1 MSAPSD
7 LNQRPLD
14 LKRHLIVRVG
24 LFALGVL
31 IVGTAVALIETR
43 YRVRS
48 DIQRT
53 GQTIRQLITDEVQR
67 TSGPYNRTL
76 EAINLDLDSL
86 QPIGNLL
93 HFCLRLTNLYS
104 RDIGER
110 CFEQPIKLPAPLD
123 QIMRRVIG
131 ADAMYQGTIGQYP
144 GINVGQII
152 ITPNYGSE
160 LITLCKNLI
169 NLLAVSLAILLMSF
183 LIYRP
188 VRNALAPSE
197 AMLLTLKR
205 MENGDLQARMPTFAL
220 IELDRIGQGFN
231 HLAERLQETI
241 GTQQRL
247 ARRLLNAR
255 EEERLHLS
263 RELHDEFGQYLTSLN
278 AEASFA
284 LELAEEGVPELR
296 PCAESIGRTVSHMME
311 VLQQILHRLRPLGL
325 EEFGLR
331 ASLQQLIDEWNRRA
345 KASTRF
351 QLLFDETLDP
361 LPDNVAVTLYR
372 IVQESVTN
380 AVRHGQASEVDVVLL
395 AEADTLRLQISD
407 NGRGGVIPETSSES
421 RKPGGF
427 GLLGM
432 EERVL
437 ALGGSLRI
445 LPREPHGTVIDV
457 RLPTHEPAGEQA

>member
-1 MSAPSD
+1 MPASFV
-7 LNQRPLD
+7 LQQRPLD
-14 LKRHLIVRVG
+14 LKRHLIVRVF

-31 IVGTAVALIETR
+31 ILGTAVALIETR

-67 TSGPYNRTL
+67 NSDPYNRTL
-76 EAINLDLDSL
+76 EAININLDTL

-110 CFEQPIKLPAPLD
+110 CFEQPISLPEPLEA
-123 QIMRRVIG
+123 IMRHVIG
-131 ADAMYQGTIGQYP
+131 TDAMYQDTIGLYP
-144 GINVGQII
+144 GITAGRIT

-160 LITLCKNLI
+160 LITLCKNLL
-169 NLLAVSLAILLMSF
+169 NLLAVSLAIMLMSF
-183 LIYRP
+183 MIYRP

-241 GTQQRL
+241 GNQQRL

-284 LELAEEGVPELR
+284 LELANEGVPALR

-345 KASTRF
+345 KGAIRF
-351 QLLFDETLDP
+351 QLLFDAALDG
-361 LPDNVAVTLYR
+361 LPDNVSVTLYR

-380 AVRHGQASEVDVVLL
+380 AVRHGQASEVDVCLTVD
-395 AEADTLRLQISD
+395 AENLRLQISD
-407 NGRGGVIPETSSES
+407 NGRGGIAPEVSSES
-421 RKPGGF
+421 RKSGGF

-437 ALGGSLRI
+437 ALGGRLRI
-445 LPREPHGTVIDV
+445 LPREPQGTVIDV
-457 RLPTHEPAGEQA
+457 VLPAGEQS

>member
-1 MSAPSD
+1 MPAQLD
-7 LNQRPLD
+7 LHQRPLD
-14 LKRHLIVRVG
+14 LKRHLIVRVF

-31 IVGTAVALIETR
+31 ILGTAVALLETR

-67 TSGPYNRTL
+67 NSGPYNRTL
-76 EAINLDLDSL
+76 DYISLDLDTL

-93 HFCLRLTNLYS
+93 HFCLRLTDLYS

-110 CFEQPIKLPAPLD
+110 CFEQPITLPAPLD
-123 QIMRRVIG
+123 AIMRHVIG
-131 ADAMYQGTIGQYP
+131 ADAMFQGTIGQYP
-144 GINVGQII
+144 GINVGQVT

-160 LITLCKNLI
+160 LITLGKNLI
-169 NLLAVSLAILLMSF
+169 NLLAVSLTILFMSF

-197 AMLLTLKR
+197 AMLHTLKR

-241 GTQQRL
+241 GNQQRL

-284 LELAEEGVPELR
+284 MELADEGVPALR

-345 KASTRF
+345 KGAIRF
-351 QLLFDETLDP
+351 QLLFDAALDG

-380 AVRHGQASEVDVVLL
+380 AVRHGQASEVNVCLTVDD
-395 AEADTLRLQISD
+395 ETLRLQISD
-407 NGRGGVIPETSSES
+407 NGRGGVAPEVSSES
-421 RKPGGF
+421 RKSGGF

-437 ALGGSLRI
+437 ALGGRLRI
-445 LPREPHGTVIDV
+445 LPREPQGTVIDV
-457 RLPTHEPAGEQA
+457 VLPAGEQA

>member
-1 MSAPSD
+1 MPAPLD
-7 LNQRPLD
+7 LQQRPLD
-14 LKRHLIVRVG
+14 LKRHLIVRVF

-53 GQTIRQLITDEVQR
+53 GQTIRQLITDEIQR
-67 TSGPYNRTL
+67 NAGPYHRS
-76 EAINLDLDSL
+76 LDEIEISLDNL
-86 QPIGNLL
+86 QPIGDLV
-93 HFCLRLTNLYS
+93 HFCIRLSDIYT
-104 RDIGER
+104 RDIGQR
-110 CFEQPIKLPAPLD
+110 CFDREVDLPGPLEE
-123 QIMRRVIG
+123 IMRRVIG
-131 ADAMYQGTIGQYP
+131 PDAVYQGAIGQYP
-144 GINVGQII
+144 GIKVGLAT

-160 LITLCKNLI
+160 LAALGHNLV
-169 NLLAVSLAILLMSF
+169 NLLAVSLTILFMSF

-241 GTQQRL
+241 GNQQRL

-284 LELAEEGVPELR
+284 LELANEGVPALR

-331 ASLQQLIDEWNRRA
+331 ASLQQLTDDWNRRA
-345 KASTRF
+345 KGNTRF
-351 QLLFDETLDP
+351 QLLFDEAIDR

-380 AVRHGQASEVDVVLL
+380 AVRHGRAAEVDICLTVDH
-395 AEADTLRLQISD
+395 ETLSLQISD
-407 NGRGGVIPETSSES
+407 NGRGGVAPEISSEA

-437 ALGGSLRI
+437 ALGGRLRI
-445 LPREPHGTVIDV
+445 LPREPQGTVIDV
-457 RLPTHEPAGEQA
+457 VLPAGEQA

>member
-1 MSAPSD
+1 MPAPLD
-7 LNQRPLD
+7 FQQRPLD
-14 LKRHLIVRVG
+14 LKRHLIVRVF

-31 IVGTAVALIETR
+31 IVGTAVALLETR

-53 GQTIRQLITDEVQR
+53 GQTIRQLITDEIQR
-67 TSGPYNRTL
+67 SVGPYHRSL
-76 EAINLDLDSL
+76 EDIELNLDNL
-86 QPIGNLL
+86 QPIGNLI
-93 HFCLRLTNLYS
+93 HFCIRLTDIYT

-110 CFEQPIKLPAPLD
+110 CFDRPVSLPAPVEE
-123 QIMRRVIG
+123 IMRHVIG
-131 ADAMYQGTIGQYP
+131 ADAVYQGSVGQYP
-144 GINVGQII
+144 GIKVGQVTV
-152 ITPNYGSE
+152 TPNYGSE
-160 LITLCKNLI
+160 LATLGLNLI
-169 NLLAVSLAILLMSF
+169 NLLAVSLTILLMSF

-241 GTQQRL
+241 GDQQRL

-284 LELAEEGVPELR
+284 LELADEGVPALR

-331 ASLQQLIDEWNRRA
+331 ASLQQLIDDWNRRA
-345 KASTRF
+345 KGSTRF
-351 QLLFDETLDP
+351 QLLFDEALDN

-380 AVRHGQASEVDVVLL
+380 AVRHGRASEVDVCLTVDN
-395 AEADTLRLQISD
+395 ETLRLQISD
-407 NGRGGVIPETSSES
+407 NGRGGLAPDPSSES

-445 LPREPHGTVIDV
+445 LSREPQGTVIDV
-457 RLPTHEPAGEQA
+457 RLPAGEQS

>member
-1 MSAPSD
+1 MPTPLA
-7 LNQRPLD
+7 LQQRPLD
-14 LKRHLIVRVG
+14 LKRHLIVRVF

-31 IVGTAVALIETR
+31 IVGTAVALLETR

-48 DIQRT
+48 DIQRN

-67 TSGPYNRTL
+67 NSGPYHRTL
-76 EAINLDLDSL
+76 GEIDLNLDSL

-93 HFCLRLTNLYS
+93 HFCLRLTDLYS
-104 RDIGER
+104 RDVGER
-110 CFEQPIKLPAPLD
+110 CFEQPISLPAPLD
-123 QIMRRVIG
+123 ALMRRVIG
-131 ADAMYQGTIGQYP
+131 ADAMYQGIIGQYP
-144 GINVGQII
+144 GINVGQIT

-160 LITLCKNLI
+160 LITLGKNLI
-169 NLLAVSLAILLMSF
+169 NLLAVSLTILLMSF

-197 AMLLTLKR
+197 AMLETLKR

-220 IELDRIGQGFN
+220 IELDHIGRGFN
-231 HLAERLQETI
+231 HLAEQLQQTI

-284 LELAEEGVPELR
+284 RELANEGVPALR
-296 PCAESIGRTVSHMME
+296 PCAESIGHTVSHMME
-311 VLQQILHRLRPLGL
+311 TLQQILHRLRPLGL

-331 ASLQQLIDEWNRRA
+331 ASLQQLIDEWIRQA
-345 KASTRF
+345 KATTRF
-351 QLLFDETLDP
+351 QLLFDEALDR

-372 IVQESVTN
+372 IVQESMTN
-380 AVRHGQASEVDVVLL
+380 AVRHGRASEVDVVLL
-395 AEADTLRLQISD
+395 GEADTLHLQISD
-407 NGRGGVIPETSSES
+407 NGRGSLQPEAGSEV
-421 RKPGGF
+421 RGGF

-457 RLPTHEPAGEQA
+457 RLPAHEPAGEQA

>member
-1 MSAPSD
+1 MPAQLD
-7 LNQRPLD
+7 LHQRPLD
-14 LKRHLIVRVG
+14 LKRHLIVRVF

-31 IVGTAVALIETR
+31 ILGTAVALIETR

-67 TSGPYNRTL
+67 NSDPYNRTL
-76 EAINLDLDSL
+76 EAININLDTL

-110 CFEQPIKLPAPLD
+110 CFEQPISLPESLEA
-123 QIMRRVIG
+123 IMRHVIG
-131 ADAMYQGTIGQYP
+131 TDAMYQDTVGLYP
-144 GINVGQII
+144 GITAGRIT

-160 LITLCKNLI
+160 LITLCKNLL

-183 LIYRP
+183 MIYRP

-241 GTQQRL
+241 GNQQRL

-284 LELAEEGVPELR
+284 LELANEGVPALR

-345 KASTRF
+345 KGAIRF
-351 QLLFDETLDP
+351 QLLFDAALDG

-380 AVRHGQASEVDVVLL
+380 AVRHGQASEVDVCLTVDD
-395 AEADTLRLQISD
+395 ETLRLQISD
-407 NGRGGVIPETSSES
+407 NGRGGVAPEVSSES
-421 RKPGGF
+421 RKSGGF

-437 ALGGSLRI
+437 ALGGRLRI
-445 LPREPHGTVIDV
+445 LAREPQGTVIDV
-457 RLPTHEPAGEQA
+457 VLPAGEQA

>member
-1 MSAPSD
+1 MPAPVD
-7 LNQRPLD
+7 LQQRPLN
-14 LKRHLIVRVG
+14 LKRHLIVRVF

-31 IVGTAVALIETR
+31 ILGTAVALIETR
-43 YRVRS
+43 QRVRS

-53 GQTIRQLITDEVQR
+53 GQTIRQLITDEIQR
-67 TSGPYNRTL
+67 KGSSDNRTL
-76 EAINLDLDSL
+76 GNIDLNLDNL
-86 QPIGNLL
+86 QPIGDLI
-93 HFCLRLTNLYS
+93 HFCIRLTDLYS
-104 RDIGER
+104 RDVGER
-110 CFEQPIKLPAPLD
+110 CFAREVVLSAPLD
-123 QIMRRVIG
+123 KIMRRVIG
-131 ADAMYQGTIGQYP
+131 ADAMYQGTIGQYA
-144 GINVGQII
+144 GITVGQIT
-152 ITPNYGSE
+152 ITPNYGNE
-160 LITLCKNLI
+160 LATLGQNLL
-169 NLLAVSLAILLMSF
+169 NLLAVSLTILLMSF

-205 MENGDLQARMPTFAL
+205 MESGELQARMPAFAL

-231 HLAERLQETI
+231 HLAERLQKTI
-241 GTQQRL
+241 GSQQRL

-284 LELAEEGVPELR
+284 LELANEGVPALR

-331 ASLQQLIDEWNRRA
+331 VSLQQLIDEWNRRV
-345 KASTRF
+345 KASANF
-351 QLLFDETLDP
+351 QLRCDAALDH

-372 IVQESVTN
+372 IVQESLTN
-380 AVRHGQASEVDVVLL
+380 AVRHGQASEVEVVLTL
-395 AEADTLRLQISD
+395 ADETLHLQISD
-407 NGRGGVIPETSSES
+407 NGCGAMLADVGSEA

-427 GLLGM
+427 GLLGI

-437 ALGGSLRI
+437 ALGGALRI
-445 LPREPHGTVIDV
+445 LPRESGGTVIDV
-457 RLPTHEPAGEQA
+457 RLPAGEQA

>member
-1 MSAPSD
+1 MPASFV
-7 LNQRPLD
+7 LQQRPLD
-14 LKRHLIVRVG
+14 LKRHLIVRVF

-67 TSGPYNRTL
+67 HSGPYNRTL
-76 EAINLDLDSL
+76 DYISLDLDTL

-93 HFCLRLTNLYS
+93 HFCLRLTDLYS

-110 CFEQPIKLPAPLD
+110 CFEQPISLPAPLD
-123 QIMRRVIG
+123 AIMRNVIG
-131 ADAMYQGTIGQYP
+131 ADAIFQGTIGQYP
-144 GINVGQII
+144 GINVGQVT

-160 LITLCKNLI
+160 LITLGKNLI
-169 NLLAVSLAILLMSF
+169 NLLAVSLTILFMSF

-241 GTQQRL
+241 GNQQRL

-284 LELAEEGVPELR
+284 LELANEGVPALR

-331 ASLQQLIDEWNRRA
+331 ASLQQLTDDWNRRA
-345 KASTRF
+345 KGNTRF
-351 QLLFDETLDP
+351 QLLFDEAIDR

-380 AVRHGQASEVDVVLL
+380 AVRHGRASEVDVCLTVDH
-395 AEADTLRLQISD
+395 DTLRLQISD
-407 NGRGGVIPETSSES
+407 NGRGGVAPEVSSET
-421 RKPGGF
+421 RKSGGF

-437 ALGGSLRI
+437 ALGGRLRI
-445 LPREPHGTVIDV
+445 LPREPQGTVIDV
-457 RLPTHEPAGEQA
+457 VLPAGEQA

>member
-1 MSAPSD
+1 MPAPLD
-7 LNQRPLD
+7 LQQRPLD
-14 LKRHLIVRVG
+14 LKRHLIVRVF

-31 IVGTAVALIETR
+31 ILGTAVALIETR
-43 YRVRS
+43 HRVRA

-53 GQTIRQLITDEVQR
+53 GQTIRQLITDEIQHKG
-67 TSGPYNRTL
+67 SPYNRTL
-76 EAINLDLDSL
+76 GDIDLNLDNL
-86 QPIGNLL
+86 QPIGDLI
-93 HFCLRLTNLYS
+93 HFCIRLTDLYS
-104 RDIGER
+104 RDVGDR
-110 CFEQPIKLPAPLD
+110 CFEDAIVLPGVLEAV
-123 QIMRRVIG
+123 MRRVIG

-144 GINVGQII
+144 GITVGQIT
-152 ITPNYGSE
+152 ITPNYGNE
-160 LITLCKNLI
+160 LITLGRNLL
-169 NLLAVSLAILLMSF
+169 NLLAVSLTILFMSF

-220 IELDRIGQGFN
+220 IELDQIGRGFN

-241 GTQQRL
+241 GDQQRL

-284 LELAEEGVPELR
+284 LELADEGVPALR

-331 ASLQQLIDEWNRRA
+331 ASLQQLVDEWNRRA
-345 KASTRF
+345 KGSTRF
-351 QLLFDETLDP
+351 QLLFDEALDN

-380 AVRHGQASEVDVVLL
+380 AVRHGQASEIDIVLTVDQ
-395 AEADTLRLQISD
+395 ETLCLQISD
-407 NGRGGVIPETSSES
+407 NGRGGVAPEVSSEV

-427 GLLGM
+427 GLLGI

-437 ALGGSLRI
+437 ALGGALRI
-445 LPREPHGTVIDV
+445 LTREPHGTVIDV
-457 RLPTHEPAGEQA
+457 RLPAGEQA

>member
-1 MSAPSD
+1 M
-7 LNQRPLD
+7 
-14 LKRHLIVRVG
+14 RH
-24 LFALGVL
+24 
-31 IVGTAVALIETR
+31 
-43 YRVRS
+43 
-48 DIQRT
+48 
-53 GQTIRQLITDEVQR
+53 
-67 TSGPYNRTL
+67 
-76 EAINLDLDSL
+76 
-86 QPIGNLL
+86 
-93 HFCLRLTNLYS
+93 
-104 RDIGER
+104 
-110 CFEQPIKLPAPLD
+110 
-123 QIMRRVIG
+123 VIG
-131 ADAMYQGTIGQYP
+131 ADAVYQGSVGQYP
-144 GINVGQII
+144 GIKVGQVTV
-152 ITPNYGSE
+152 TPNYGSE
-160 LITLCKNLI
+160 LATLGLNLI
-169 NLLAVSLAILLMSF
+169 NLLAVSLTILLMSF

-241 GTQQRL
+241 GDQQRL

-284 LELAEEGVPELR
+284 LELADEGVPALR

-331 ASLQQLIDEWNRRA
+331 ASLQQLIDDWNRRA
-345 KASTRF
+345 KGSTRF
-351 QLLFDETLDP
+351 QLLFDEALDN

-380 AVRHGQASEVDVVLL
+380 AVRHGRASEVDVCLTVDN
-395 AEADTLRLQISD
+395 ETLRLQISD
-407 NGRGGVIPETSSES
+407 NGRGGLAPDPSSES

-445 LPREPHGTVIDV
+445 LSREPQGTVIDV
-457 RLPTHEPAGEQA
+457 RLPAGEQS

>member
-1 MSAPSD
+1 MPAPLD
-7 LNQRPLD
+7 LQQRPLD
-14 LKRHLIVRVG
+14 LKRHLIVRVF

-31 IVGTAVALIETR
+31 ILGTAVALIETR
-43 YRVRS
+43 HRVRA

-53 GQTIRQLITDEVQR
+53 GQTIRQLITDEIQHKG
-67 TSGPYNRTL
+67 SPYNRTL
-76 EAINLDLDSL
+76 GDIDLNLDNL
-86 QPIGNLL
+86 QPIGDLI
-93 HFCLRLTNLYS
+93 HFCIRLTDLYS
-104 RDIGER
+104 RDVGDR
-110 CFEQPIKLPAPLD
+110 CFEDAIVLPGVLEAV
-123 QIMRRVIG
+123 MRRVIG

-144 GINVGQII
+144 GITVGQIT
-152 ITPNYGSE
+152 ITPNYGNE
-160 LITLCKNLI
+160 LITLGRNLL
-169 NLLAVSLAILLMSF
+169 NLLAVSLTILFMSF

-197 AMLLTLKR
+197 AMLLTLKH

-220 IELDRIGQGFN
+220 IELDQIGRGFN

-241 GTQQRL
+241 GDQQRL

-284 LELAEEGVPELR
+284 LELADEGVPALR

-331 ASLQQLIDEWNRRA
+331 ASLQQLVDEWNRRA
-345 KASTRF
+345 KGSTRF
-351 QLLFDETLDP
+351 QLLFDEALDH

-380 AVRHGQASEVDVVLL
+380 AVRHGQASEIDVVLTIDH
-395 AEADTLRLQISD
+395 ETLRLQISD
-407 NGRGGVIPETSSES
+407 NGRGGIAPEVSSEV

-427 GLLGM
+427 GLLGI

-437 ALGGSLRI
+437 ALGGALRI
-445 LPREPHGTVIDV
+445 LTREPHGTVIDV
-457 RLPTHEPAGEQA
+457 HLPAGEQA